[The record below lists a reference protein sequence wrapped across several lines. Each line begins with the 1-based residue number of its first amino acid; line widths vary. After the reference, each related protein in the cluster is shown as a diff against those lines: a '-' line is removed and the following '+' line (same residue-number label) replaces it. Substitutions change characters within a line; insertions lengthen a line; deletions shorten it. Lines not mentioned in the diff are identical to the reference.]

1 MSTEANAPAASAAAP
16 AAPSAPADSGV
27 PAQPAASAP
36 PAEGQDKSSAPDLS
50 ELHPAVRESIERE
63 IETRAQK
70 AAEEKM
76 RAEYAEKW
84 SWIPKEKREHFAKNR
99 AEFDRMEERAA
110 KAEAYE
116 KELAQ
121 LRAERQ
127 NRREDEPAKPKP
139 PSEPKQE
146 DLEDNILDDFSK
158 DYELDESDKKFYK
171 GLIGKA
177 ISKAEA
183 RAEARVMSKIDEI
196 IDRRLGLHE
205 DIKAVRSDP
214 RWSDPEIGDALQ
226 FATQGIMA
234 LAEKQGRP
242 MTWAQAKEMASGM
255 KAFQPRTPPP
265 APATAPAKPA
275 PAAAPAAV
283 TPPRLGDAGGGS
295 PNSGGKDIDVYDDDQ
310 LLSLFKQDPNVKSH
324 FARSQ

>member
-16 AAPSAPADSGV
+16 DAPSAPADSGV

-36 PAEGQDKSSAPDLS
+36 PAEGQDKPAGPDLS

-63 IETRAQK
+63 IETRAAK

-76 RAEYAEKW
+76 RVEYAEKW
-84 SWIPKEKREHFAKNR
+84 SFMSKEEREAFAK
-99 AEFDRMEERAA
+99 DRKGWQTMKERAA

-116 KELAQ
+116 RELAQ

-127 NRREDEPAKPKP
+127 SRREEEPAKQMPAAESAP
-139 PSEPKQE
+139 EA
-146 DLEDNILDDFSK
+146 LEDNILDDFSR

-177 ISKAEA
+177 VSKAEA
-183 RAEARVMSKIDEI
+183 RAEARIMSKIDQI
-196 IDRRLGLHE
+196 IDSRLGLHE

-265 APATAPAKPA
+265 AAPPPAKPA
-275 PAAAPAAV
+275 PAAAPAPV
-283 TPPRLGDAGGGS
+283 TPPRLGDTGGGA

-310 LLSLFKQDPNVKSH
+310 LFALFKQDPNVKS
-324 FARSQ
+324 FASGR